1 MAQGAE
7 GAPGTIIRLD
17 FLSVFLPPDAS
28 LLSFKKIQK
37 RKRKKRRTGRQ
48 CVNIRPAKRKEKKK
62 EKNSK

>member
-28 LLSFKKIQK
+28 LLSFKK
-37 RKRKKRRTGRQ
+37 
-48 CVNIRPAKRKEKKK
+48 KEKKGK
-62 EKNSK
+62 REGNV